1 MKRRSFLRLALLALA
16 GCNIPPSL
24 VFKSGPDATATPA
37 PSPTATDDV
46 VVISNPTDTPE
57 PIVDLCNPFPKVAP
71 TPPAET
77 IGPDL
82 YDADTGLH
90 VKNYEVVQLD
100 PVAYRLKVSGLVD
113 HPLTLSMDDLCTM
126 PKVTQKVTCSC
137 KGYFDDTTVYSGV
150 PLAYVL
156 GQAGVQKTATTVY
169 LVASENYSSYLTLA
183 DALLPENFL
192 AYQWKDQPLPA
203 LHGYPVRAVIPSYGG
218 YKWTKYLVE
227 IKVEAA

>member
-37 PSPTATDDV
+37 PTPTDDV
-46 VVISNPTDTPE
+46 VVISAPTDTPA
-57 PIVDLCNPFPKVAP
+57 PVADLCNPFPKVAP
-71 TPPAET
+71 TPPTET

-82 YDADTGLH
+82 YDASTGLH
-90 VKNYEVVQLD
+90 VKNLEVVTID
-100 PVAYRLKVSGLVD
+100 PASYRLKVSGLVD
-113 HPLTLSMDDLCTM
+113 HPLSLTLDDLCAM

-137 KGYFDDTTVYSGV
+137 KGYFDDTTTYSGV
-150 PLAYVL
+150 PLTNL
-156 GQAGVQKTATTVY
+156 LEKAGVQKAATTVY
-169 LVASENYSSYLTLA
+169 LQASEGYSSYLDLE
-183 DALLPENFL
+183 DALRPENFL

-227 IKVEAA
+227 IDVEAA